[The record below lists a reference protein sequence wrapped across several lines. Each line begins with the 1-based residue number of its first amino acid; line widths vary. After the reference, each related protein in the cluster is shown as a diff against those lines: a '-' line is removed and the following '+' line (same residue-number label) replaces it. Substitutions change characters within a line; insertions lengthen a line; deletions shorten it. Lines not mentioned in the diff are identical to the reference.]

1 MTAVDVRAVRLGARL
16 AAWRPGRRTLI
27 TLLACAAVVA
37 YAALRGRD
45 VLAHDDSN
53 RVFRFFNS
61 IRDWIDNNRDTS
73 PFFLFFVNYIRLFIS
88 DLVSGIES
96 ALSGLGWMGTVA
108 LAGGLGGLL
117 AGWRIALVSAAGF
130 TFFGVL
136 GLWQESM
143 DTLALTLAAVA
154 LSLIIG
160 IPLGIAVARTRW
172 LRAALTPVLDVMQI
186 MPTFAY
192 LAPMTLFFQIGAPSA
207 TVATMIYAI
216 PPAIRIT
223 ALGIQEVSATSV
235 EAAESLGSTRWQLL
249 RKVQLPMA
257 KRVIILGV
265 NQTIMMALSMVVI
278 TALIDAPG
286 LGQNIVKALESVDIG
301 RAFDAGVAIVA
312 MAIVLDRLTT
322 GAAHRA
328 EAAHR
333 AGTAG
338 RFPVPRW
345 ALALAVAALVGLAT
359 VLGRVLTVGQSFP
372 TELGFSFARPVT
384 TATNW
389 VDLHFYHV
397 TNGIKDGLTNWLL
410 NPLQTVLTSS
420 PWWLVL
426 AAVFVTGVLVS
437 GVRAACV
444 AAGALVAIA
453 ALGLWQ
459 HSMETLTMVLVAIV
473 LTMAVGLVLGV
484 LAARHDRF
492 ASGLRPMLDAA
503 QTMPSFVY
511 LLPAV
516 ALFGPGRFTAVA
528 SAVIYAVPPVVRLV
542 ERGIR
547 DVPDT
552 VVEAAMSAGSTPRQ
566 LLWKVQ
572 LPIARQGLLVAANQ
586 GIVMVLAMVVVGGLL
601 GGEALGLDVVA
612 GFSQGPDFGKGLAA
626 GIAIV
631 LLGVL
636 LDRLTQGAG
645 RRRNSG
651 ARRTSGRTVTT
662 TSITP
667 TTITTPIT
675 PSPLE
680 GTV

>member
-1 MTAVDVRAVRLGARL
+1 VTAQTVPAVRSVTRL

-27 TLLACAAVVA
+27 TLLACAAVVG
-37 YAALRGRD
+37 YAALHGRD
-45 VLAHDDSN
+45 VLAHDESN
-53 RVFRFFNS
+53 PAFGFFNS

-73 PFFLFFVNYIRLFIS
+73 PFFLFFINYIRLFIS
-88 DLVSGIES
+88 QLVGGIQS

-108 LAGGLGGLL
+108 LVGGIGGLL
-117 AGWRIALVSAAGF
+117 AGWRIALLSAVGF

-143 DTLALTLAAVA
+143 DTLALTLSAVV
-154 LSLIIG
+154 LSLAIG
-160 IPLGIAVARTRW
+160 IPLGIAAARTRW
-172 LRAALTPVLDVMQI
+172 LRAVLTPVLDVMQI

-192 LAPMTLFFQIGAPSA
+192 LAPMTLFFLIGAPSA

-223 ALGIQEVSATSV
+223 ALGIREVSATSV

-286 LGQNIVKALESVDIG
+286 LGQNIVKALENVNIG
-301 RAFDAGVAIVA
+301 VAFDAGVAIVV

-322 GAAHRA
+322 GAANRV

-333 AGTAG
+333 AGTVG
-338 RFPVPRW
+338 RFVVPRW
-345 ALALAVAALVGLAT
+345 ALALAVAALVGVAT
-359 VLGRVLTVGQSFP
+359 VLGRVLTVGQEFP
-372 TELGFSFARPVT
+372 TGLGFSFADPVNT
-384 TATNW
+384 VTSW
-389 VDLHFYHV
+389 VELHLYHV
-397 TNGIKDGLTNWLL
+397 TNGIKDGLTSGLL
-410 NPLQTVLTSS
+410 NPLQTVLTNS
-420 PWWLVL
+420 PWWLLL
-426 AAVFVTGVLVS
+426 AVVFVTGVLAS

-444 AAGALVAIA
+444 GAGALGAIA

-459 HSMETLTMVLVAIV
+459 HAMETLTMVLVATV
-473 LTMAVGLVLGV
+473 LTMAFGLVLGV

-492 ASGLRPMLDAA
+492 ATWLRPLLDAA

-516 ALFGPGRFTAVA
+516 ALFGPTRFTAVA
-528 SAVIYAVPPVVRLV
+528 AAVIYAVPPVVRLV
-542 ERGIR
+542 ERSIR
-547 DVPDT
+547 DVPAT

-572 LPIARQGLLVAANQ
+572 LPVARQGLLVAANQ
-586 GIVMVLAMVVVGGLL
+586 GIVMVLAMVVVGGLV
-601 GGEALGLDVVA
+601 GGGALGYDVVA
-612 GFSQGPDFGKGLAA
+612 GFAQSEDFGKGLAA

-651 ARRTSGRTVTT
+651 ARRTVGRA
-662 TSITP
+662 
-667 TTITTPIT
+667 TTIT
-675 PSPLE
+675 PLE